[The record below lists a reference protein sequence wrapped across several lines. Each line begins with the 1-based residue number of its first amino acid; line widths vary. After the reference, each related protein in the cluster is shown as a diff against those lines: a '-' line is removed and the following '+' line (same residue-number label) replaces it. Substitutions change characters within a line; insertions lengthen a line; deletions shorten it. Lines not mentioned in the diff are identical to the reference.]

1 VHPDGTLRRVPPTP
15 IELLLPPSLDRAAA
29 VALLAERLALEVG
42 RARTEDRVLLD
53 SFDGRL
59 RAAGLRAERPPG
71 RRGGGVLTVHE
82 PGAPPRR
89 VEVEP
94 GRRHL
99 ASELP
104 AGPVR
109 RRLADVLEMR
119 ALLPVVR
126 LRSIVLPLAVLNGD
140 AKTVVRLVIERAEA
154 VADSRRVPLAPRL
167 VVEPVLGY
175 DDEHARTLRVLRDRL
190 GLEPAERNVFDEAVK
205 AVDGDPD
212 GVPSKPRV
220 RLSRGERADAAA
232 AAVLTQLAAIAEANV
247 PGTLA
252 DLDTEFLHDL
262 RVAVRRTRAVLR
274 ELDGVHDPEQRA
286 HLRAELKWV
295 QTLTGPVRD
304 LDVQLLNW
312 DDLVAPLPPERTAEL
327 EPLRGLLERRR
338 AREFARMRRSMR
350 AQRFTATFEAWGALA
365 STGPADAEG
374 PDAAVAIEVLAAD
387 RIRRVYRKM
396 VRDGSAIGDDSP
408 AEALHDLRKRGKELR
423 YLLEMFGGLFEPT
436 VVKPMV
442 STLKNLQD
450 VLGHFQDTAVQSDL
464 LRGLGD
470 ELAAEP
476 GGPVALIALGPVLDA
491 LLAGQADAREHFAG
505 SFATFASPKRRALVR
520 DTFPK
525 RDR

>member
-1 VHPDGTLRRVPPTP
+1 VPPTP
-15 IELLLPPSLDRAAA
+15 IELLLPPSLDRAAV
-29 VALLAERLALEVG
+29 VALLAKRLALEVG

-71 RRGGGVLTVHE
+71 RRGGVLTVHE

-119 ALLPVVR
+119 ALVPVVR
-126 LRSIVLPLAVLNGD
+126 LRSSVLPLAVLNGD

-190 GLEPAERNVFDEAVK
+190 GLEPAGHDVFDEAVT
-205 AVDGDPD
+205 AVGGRPG

-220 RLSRGERADAAA
+220 KLAPGTRADAAA
-232 AAVLTQLAAIAEANV
+232 ATVLTQLAAIAEANL

-262 RVAVRRTRAVLR
+262 RVAVRRARAVLR
-274 ELDGVHDPEQRA
+274 ELKAVHEPEQRA

-295 QTLTGPVRD
+295 QTLTGPLRD
-304 LDVQLLNW
+304 LDVQLLKW
-312 DDLVAPLPPERTAEL
+312 DDLVAPLPPARAVDL
-327 EPLRGLLERRR
+327 EPLRALLQRRR
-338 AREFARMRRSMR
+338 AREFGRVRRGLRST
-350 AQRFTATFEAWGALA
+350 RFTAVLA
-365 STGPADAEG
+365 EWHELAATAPADGER
-374 PDAAVAIEVLAAD
+374 PDAAVAVEVVAAD
-387 RIRRVYRKM
+387 RIRRVYRRM
-396 VRDGSAIGDDSP
+396 VRDGSAIDDGSP
-408 AEALHDLRKRGKELR
+408 PEALHDLRKRGKELR
-423 YLLEMFGGLFEPT
+423 YLLELFGSLFAPT
-436 VVKPMV
+436 VVKPAV
-442 STLKNLQD
+442 SALKELQD
-450 VLGHFQDTAVQSDL
+450 VLGHFQDSAVESDL
-464 LRGLGD
+464 LRGLAG
-470 ELAAEP
+470 ELAGEL
-476 GGPVALIALGPVLDA
+476 GGPAALIALGPVLDA
-491 LLAGQADAREHFAG
+491 LAADLRDAREHFAG
-505 SFATFASPKRRALVR
+505 SFATFAAPERRALVR

-525 RDR
+525 RAG